1 MITLSHRDLD
11 LCLAPNCG
19 GCVTSFRKGVTHLL
33 RPAETSSSDHW
44 DARDFAAFPMVPFVG
59 RIDKGQFAFQGRSIA
74 IPANMPP
81 EPHAIHGFGWQSAWE
96 VEHASDSE
104 ATLMHK
110 HDGALWPWSYEAR
123 QQFKLTN
130 IGLSL
135 TLSLTNKSHSP
146 MPAGFGWHPY
156 FPKSGASLT
165 APVLRSWTGRH
176 VTLETAALAPQTD
189 LRLTRIVTDLALD
202 TAFDVSAG
210 DVEMEWPDYR
220 LIMRSDPVFSKL
232 TVFTPA
238 DAPSFCVE
246 PITHAPN
253 ALNMSLSSQETGL
266 QVLEP
271 NQSLIGTIRIDVEM
285 AS

>member
-1 MITLSHRDLD
+1 MITLSHGDLE
-11 LCLAPNCG
+11 LCLAASCG
-19 GCVTSFRKGVTHLL
+19 GCVTSFSKGGTHLL
-33 RPAETSSSDHW
+33 RTAEMPSSDQW

-59 RIDKGQFAFQGRSIA
+59 RIDQGQFVFQGQSITL
-74 IPANMPP
+74 PANMPP

-96 VEHASDSE
+96 VERVSDAE
-104 ATLMHK
+104 TTLMHK
-110 HDGALWPWSYEAR
+110 HDGDLWPWSYEAR
-123 QQFKLTN
+123 QQFKLTDT
-130 IGLSL
+130 GLSL
-135 TLSLTNKSHSP
+135 TLSLTNTSQSP

-176 VTLETAALAPQTD
+176 MAPEAAAIDPQTD
-189 LRLTRIVTDLALD
+189 LRHTRTVADLALD
-202 TAFDVSAG
+202 TAFDVSANP
-210 DVEMEWPDYR
+210 VEMEWPDHR
-220 LIMRSDPVFSKL
+220 LIIRSDPVFSKL

-238 DAPSFCVE
+238 DEPSFCVE

-271 NQSLIGTIRIDVEM
+271 NQTLTGTIRIDVEM

>member
-1 MITLSHRDLD
+1 M
-11 LCLAPNCG
+11 P
-19 GCVTSFRKGVTHLL
+19 
-33 RPAETSSSDHW
+33 SSDQW

-59 RIDKGQFAFQGRSIA
+59 RIDQGQFVFQGQSITL
-74 IPANMPP
+74 PANMPP

-96 VEHASDSE
+96 VERVSDAE
-104 ATLMHK
+104 TTLMHK
-110 HDGALWPWSYEAR
+110 HDGDLWPWSYEAR
-123 QQFKLTN
+123 QQFKLTDT
-130 IGLSL
+130 GLSL
-135 TLSLTNKSHSP
+135 TLSLTNTSQSP

-176 VTLETAALAPQTD
+176 MAPEAAAIDPQTD
-189 LRLTRIVTDLALD
+189 LRHTRTVADLALD
-202 TAFDVSAG
+202 TAFDVSANP
-210 DVEMEWPDYR
+210 VEMEWPDHR
-220 LIMRSDPVFSKL
+220 LIIRSDPVFSKL

-238 DAPSFCVE
+238 DEPSFCVE

-271 NQSLIGTIRIDVEM
+271 NQTLTGTIRIDVEM